1 MPGTEIMRLAIG
13 APGLLLAA
21 SAHAASLPRYDH
33 IVIVV
38 EENRDYEEIIRNKDA
53 PFLNRLAEEG
63 ASLTHMFAEE
73 HPSQGNYF
81 WLFAGSNLNVG
92 FRNAVPAEPFAPPN
106 LGPRL
111 IENGLSFKGYSPSL
125 PDLAGTIHDGPAGPS
140 TRQPPPRASLS

>member
-1 MPGTEIMRLAIG
+1 MRLAIG
-13 APGLLLAA
+13 AAGLLLVA

-38 EENRDYEEIIRNKDA
+38 EENKDYEEIIRNKDV

-92 FRNAVPAEPFAPPN
+92 FRNAVPAEPFAAPQ
-106 LGPRL
+106 PRRAADREGA
-111 IENGLSFKGYSPSL
+111 IVQGLFPIT
-125 PDLAGTIHDGPAGPS
+125 AGDRQHD
-140 TRQPPPRASLS
+140 PPRAGGPLRPQTRAVGQLLQRA